1 MNIFLVVY
9 VIAIITAI
17 TLAVSMLPS
26 KAKEHLGKAAALV
39 AAVVLF
45 TVLFGGVLYGALAEE
60 DVVEGYYPLT
70 AVVVDLDYNEDIL
83 VLEDGAELVWEFE
96 GIEDFEIGD
105 IVSLL
110 MWDNN
115 TPDSIY
121 DDVILLVYYSG
132 FSIDREEVE

>member
-1 MNIFLVVY
+1 MFVFAY
-9 VIAIITAI
+9 FAVIAAAVV
-17 TLAVSMLPS
+17 LAVSMLPY
-26 KAKEHLGKAAALV
+26 KAKERLGKAAALV

-45 TVLFGGVLYGALAEE
+45 TILFGGVLYGALAEE

-70 AVVVDLDYNEDIL
+70 AVVVDLDYNEDVL

>member
-1 MNIFLVVY
+1 MYIIVYFAAVV
-9 VIAIITAI
+9 AAT

-26 KAKEHLGKAAALV
+26 KAKKSLGKATALV
-39 AAVVLF
+39 AVVVLF
-45 TVLFGGVLYGALAEE
+45 TVLFGGLFYGALAEEE

-70 AVVVDLDYNEDIL
+70 AVVVDLDYDEDVLI
-83 VLEDGAELVWEFE
+83 LEDGAELVWEFE

>member
-1 MNIFLVVY
+1 MYIIVY
-9 VIAIITAI
+9 FVAVIAAAA
-17 TLAVSMLPS
+17 LAVSMLPS
-26 KAKEHLGKAAALV
+26 KAKECLGKATALV

-45 TVLFGGVLYGALAEE
+45 TIIFGGVFYGALAEE
-60 DVVEGYYPLT
+60 DTVEGYYPLT
-70 AVVVDLDYNEDIL
+70 AVVVDLDYNEDVLI
-83 VLEDGAELVWEFE
+83 LEDGAELVWEFE

>member
-1 MNIFLVVY
+1 MFVFAY
-9 VIAIITAI
+9 FAAIVTAAS
-17 TLAVSMLPS
+17 LAVSMLPS
-26 KAKEHLGKAAALV
+26 KVKERLGKAAALV

-70 AVVVDLDYNEDIL
+70 AVVVDLDYNEDVLI
-83 VLEDGAELVWEFE
+83 LEDGAELVWEFE
-96 GIEDFEIGD
+96 GTEDFEIGD

-121 DDVILLVYYSG
+121 DDVVLLVYYSG